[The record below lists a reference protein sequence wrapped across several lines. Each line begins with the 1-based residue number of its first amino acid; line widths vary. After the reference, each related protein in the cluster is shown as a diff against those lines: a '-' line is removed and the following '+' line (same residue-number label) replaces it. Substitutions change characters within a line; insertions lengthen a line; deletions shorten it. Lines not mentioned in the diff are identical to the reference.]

1 MKIPTKQ
8 IAIIVVLLF
17 SFLLSPVTLVA
28 QTGTDDWSR
37 LSSVTSGT
45 KLSVKLKDGKKVE
58 GKVTTVSDT
67 SLSLTVKN
75 AAKEIRR
82 EDVAS
87 VHAVSGKSATKSTL
101 IGLGIGAGAGA
112 AIGFI
117 GDASNDAGGFE
128 TLDHA
133 VAGVITVIG
142 AASGALAGFVIGKT
156 GKKRVLLYES
166 K

>member
-8 IAIIVVLLF
+8 IAITMVLVL
-17 SFLLSPVTLVA
+17 FLLSPVTLVA
-28 QTGTDDWSR
+28 QTGTNDWSR
-37 LSSVTSGT
+37 LSVVTSGT

-58 GKVTTVSDT
+58 GTLATVSDT
-67 SLSLTVKN
+67 SLSLTVKSVGR
-75 AAKEIRR
+75 EIRR
-82 EDVAS
+82 EEVAS
-87 VHAVSGKSATKSTL
+87 VHQVSGRSAGKATL

-112 AIGFI
+112 AIGLA

-128 TLDHA
+128 KIDNT
-133 VAGVITVIG
+133 VAGAITVVG
-142 AASGALAGFVIGKT
+142 AAAGALAGFVIGKT

>member
-28 QTGTDDWSR
+28 QTRTNDWSR
-37 LSSVTSGT
+37 LNTVATGT
-45 KLSVKLKDGKKVE
+45 KLSVKLKDGKKAE
-58 GKVTTVSDT
+58 GTLTAVTDT

-82 EDVAS
+82 EDIAT
-87 VHAVSGKSATKSTL
+87 VHEVSKKGAGKATL
-101 IGLGIGAGAGA
+101 IGMGIGAGVGAGLGLA
-112 AIGFI
+112 AETNDESLEVK
-117 GDASNDAGGFE
+117 DAVTAGMVVLG
-128 TLDHA
+128 
-133 VAGVITVIG
+133 AGIG
-142 AASGALAGFVIGKT
+142 ALTGFLIGRS
-156 GKKRVLLYES
+156 GKKRVLLYEF

>member
-1 MKIPTKQ
+1 MRIPTKQ
-8 IAIIVVLLF
+8 IVVIVVLLL
-17 SFLLSPVTLVA
+17 SFLLSPATLIA
-28 QTGTDDWSR
+28 QTGTNNWSQ
-37 LSSVTSGT
+37 LNGVTAGT

-58 GKVTTVSDT
+58 GTFTSVSDT
-67 SLSLTVKN
+67 GLTLTVKN

-82 EDVAS
+82 EDVAT
-87 VHAVSGKSATKSTL
+87 VHAVVGKSIGKSTL
-101 IGLGIGAGAGA
+101 IGLGVGAGVGA
-112 AIGFI
+112 AIGLA

-128 TLDHA
+128 GVDNA

-142 AASGALAGFVIGKT
+142 ALSGGIAGFVIGKT